1 MSNEEMNKK
10 MEFVIEQQA
19 QFAANIGEMRE
30 VQAEDGKFL
39 KEQYRELSGAVI
51 TVVGL
56 VGSLAK
62 AQALGDERINEL
74 TQAQAHT
81 DDRINVLVQSQ
92 TRTDE
97 RINLLTEAQTHL
109 TDSQTQTEER
119 INLLTDAQTRLTEA
133 QIRLTEA
140 QSRTDER
147 LNIFINVVERHISG
161 NGGSENRV

>member
-1 MSNEEMNKK
+1 MSNEEMNRK

-19 QFAANIGEMRE
+19 QFAANMGEMLE
-30 VQAEDGKFL
+30 VQAQDGKFL

-62 AQALGDERINEL
+62 AQALADERINEL

-97 RINLLTEAQTHL
+97 RINLLTEAQT
-109 TDSQTQTEER
+109 
-119 INLLTDAQTRLTEA
+119 RLTESQA
-133 QIRLTEA
+133 
-140 QSRTDER
+140 RTDER
-147 LNIFINVVERHISG
+147 LNIFINVVERHIRG